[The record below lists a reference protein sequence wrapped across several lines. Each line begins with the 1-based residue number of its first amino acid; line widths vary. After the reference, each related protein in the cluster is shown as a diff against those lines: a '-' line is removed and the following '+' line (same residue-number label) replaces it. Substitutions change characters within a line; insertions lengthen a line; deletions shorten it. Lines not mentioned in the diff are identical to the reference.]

1 MLFYLNIV
9 SLFLVTEAK
18 TIFGSE
24 YNILFTI
31 QYQLAG
37 IKPRTEAEPSFLMKV
52 SFLLIR

>member
-18 TIFGSE
+18 TKFGSE
-24 YNILFTI
+24 YDILFTI

-52 SFLLIR
+52 SFLPIR